1 VSEPP
6 DGTARGSREDL
17 TGASA
22 RAERIRAGDVRVA
35 ALLMRDIDDGLPE
48 AELVLRLLYPHTGR
62 AAVVGITGPPGAGK
76 STLVDALVT
85 LHRKRGSRVGVVA
98 VDPTSSFTGGAV
110 LGDRVRMQRHAVDDG
125 VFIRSLATRGQLG
138 GLSRA
143 AADVVDVLDAMGM
156 DLVIVETV
164 GVGQDEVD
172 IAALA
177 DAVVVVMVP
186 GLGDEVQALKAGLL
200 EIADVFVVN
209 KADREGADRAV
220 RDLAGM
226 LSLPEE
232 RRATPDPEILKV
244 VATTGEGVAAL
255 AEALDRLRE
264 QEQRSG
270 AFEQRRLRQAEAR
283 LTALLRDRLRRQ
295 AERALEAFGGRQAL
309 AAQVA
314 ARSLDPYS
322 AVARLLPGLP

>member
-1 VSEPP
+1 
-6 DGTARGSREDL
+6 
-17 TGASA
+17 
-22 RAERIRAGDVRVA
+22 VRTA
-35 ALLMRDIDDGLPE
+35 ALLMRDIDDGLSE
-48 AELVLRLLYPHTGR
+48 AEAVVRLLYPHTGR
-62 AAVVGITGPPGAGK
+62 ASVVGITGPGGAGK

-85 LHRKRGSRVGVVA
+85 LYRQRGQRVGVVA
-98 VDPTSSFTGGAV
+98 VDPTSPFTGGAV
-110 LGDRVRMQRHAVDDG
+110 LGDRVRMQRHALDEG

-143 AADVVDVLDAMGM
+143 AADVVSVLDAMGM

-172 IAALA
+172 IVALA

-232 RRATPDPEILKV
+232 KRDIPDPEILKV
-244 VATTGEGVAAL
+244 VATSGQGVAAL
-255 AEALDRLRE
+255 IEALERRRE
-264 QEQRSG
+264 QSLRSG
-270 AFEQRRLRQAEAR
+270 AFERRRLRQAEAR
-283 LTALLRDRLRRQ
+283 LTALLTDRLRRQ
-295 AERALEAFGGRQAL
+295 AERALALSGGRQAL

-314 ARSLDPYS
+314 DRSLDPYS

>member
-6 DGTARGSREDL
+6 DRTGSNSIGDL

-22 RAERIRAGDVRVA
+22 RAERILAGDVRA
-35 ALLMRDIDDGLPE
+35 AGLLMRDIDDGLPE
-48 AELVLRLLYPHTGR
+48 AEAVLRLLYPHTGR

-85 LHRKRGSRVGVVA
+85 LYRKRGSRVGVVA
-98 VDPTSSFTGGAV
+98 VDPTSPFTGGAV
-110 LGDRVRMQRHAVDDG
+110 LGDRVRMQRHAVDGG

-143 AADVVDVLDAMGM
+143 AADVVNVFDAMGM
-156 DLVIVETV
+156 DLVMVETV

-232 RRATPDPEILKV
+232 RRATLDPEILKV

-255 AEALDRLRE
+255 VEALDRRR
-264 QEQRSG
+264 QQDQQSG

-295 AERALEAFGGRQAL
+295 AERALELSGGRQAL

-322 AVARLLPGLP
+322 AVARLLPGPR